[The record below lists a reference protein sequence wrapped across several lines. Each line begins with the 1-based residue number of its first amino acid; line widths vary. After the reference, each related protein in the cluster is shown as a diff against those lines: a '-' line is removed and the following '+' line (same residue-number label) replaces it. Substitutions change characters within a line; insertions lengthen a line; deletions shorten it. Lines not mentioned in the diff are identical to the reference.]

1 MALVVRPPIDLL
13 PEKARLAQPQ
23 QDSPVVNKLV
33 YLFMVGTPAV

>member
-23 QDSPVVNKLV
+23 YNPVVNKLV
-33 YLFMVGTPAV
+33 YLFMVGTPVT